1 MWAYMEKP
9 QVNDRLKKQFISL
22 LTGLA
27 AAYLF
32 TVPGWT
38 QSDGHLEGQVTLE
51 EGGDPVHN
59 ATVMV
64 VELSLVEETDSQG
77 RYSLDLP
84 PGSYSVIA
92 YTSSLTSAVEG
103 VEVRSGDTHTVDL
116 LLIIS
121 PLKHEI
127 TVTATDVQETAF
139 EAVQSVTS
147 LDSSDLTQRHAAG
160 LGEVLDGIPGVAK
173 RSFGPGSSRP
183 VIRGFDGDRVLVM
196 QDGIRVGSLASQSAD
211 HGEPLD
217 STNIERVEV
226 LKGPA
231 TLLYG
236 SNAVGGV
243 VNAVSQHHE
252 IHTQPH
258 RGTRGRISSV
268 AGTTNEHL
276 GGSFTAEHGVGEWLL
291 WAGGGGQRT
300 DDYDTPVGKVE
311 NSKSRISNS
320 NAGVGFF
327 GEKAFASVGYT
338 FNDGR
343 SGIPFAAQ
351 LQGAGERAGEEMA
364 PAGDAETVDVAF
376 RRHNVR
382 FAGGFRN
389 VYSWIDS
396 FKLSLNYSDWGHDE
410 LNISGGGKVIK
421 VGTAFENDQ
430 FVYRGVVQQA
440 SRGIHSGSLGFWGLV
455 RQYKATGAEALS
467 PPVDQESFAVF
478 TLQKLDFE
486 RVRLQFGGRVE
497 STGFNPKSQHQ
508 RGQGQGQRG
517 EPELVTL
524 PQRDFTGV
532 SAGMGARFS
541 LWEGGAFVANF
552 VSSSRAPA
560 LEELYNFGPHVG
572 NLAFEVGDPNL
583 QQERSNGVD
592 FSLRQSSR
600 RLRAEANF
608 FYYGIDRFVFL
619 APTGEIVEGLFES
632 NFSQE
637 DSRFVGTELNL
648 DVSVHDWV
656 WLNLGLD
663 AVDAELTQTG
673 GSLPRIPPL
682 RARIGFD
689 LRYKGLSL
697 RPQLLVASDRK
708 DIFDTETPTA
718 GYTVVNLGASYILP
732 RQHFSHHF
740 SVNVFNIGDRLYRN
754 HVSFIKDLAPEIGRG
769 VSFGYT
775 AELF

>member
-1 MWAYMEKP
+1 M
-9 QVNDRLKKQFISL
+9 NDRLKKQFISL

-64 VELSLVEETDSQG
+64 VELSQVEETDSQG

-116 LLIIS
+116 RLIIS

-127 TVTATDVQETAF
+127 TVTATDVQQTAF

-196 QDGIRVGSLASQSAD
+196 QDGIRVGSLASQSGD

-217 STNIERVEV
+217 STNMERVEV

-243 VNAVSQHHE
+243 VNAVSRHHE

-258 RGTRGRISSV
+258 RGTRARISSV

-276 GGSFTAEHGVGEWLL
+276 GGSFTAEHGAGKWLL
-291 WAGGGGQRT
+291 WVGGGGQRT

-320 NAGVGFF
+320 NTGVGFF

-351 LQGAGERAGEEMA
+351 LQGAGEGAGEEMA
-364 PAGDAETVDVAF
+364 PGGDAETVDVAF

-410 LNISGGGKVIK
+410 LDISGGGTVIN
-421 VGTAFENDQ
+421 VGTAFKNDQ

-440 SRGIHSGSLGFWGLV
+440 TRGIHSGSLGFWGLV
-455 RQYKATGAEALS
+455 RQYETTGAEVLS

-497 STGFNPKSQHQ
+497 STGFSPKSQHQ
-508 RGQGQGQRG
+508 RGQGQGQGG

-532 SAGMGARFS
+532 SGGMGARFS

-592 FSLRQSSR
+592 FSLRQSSSH
-600 RLRAEANF
+600 LRAEANF
-608 FYYGIDRFVFL
+608 FYYGIDSFVFL
-619 APTGEIVEGLFES
+619 APTGEIVEGLFEAD
-632 NFSQE
+632 FSQG
-637 DSRFVGTELNL
+637 DSRFMGTELNL
-648 DVSVHDWV
+648 DVSVHDGV

-689 LRYKGLSL
+689 FRYKGLSL